1 MKRIS
6 HFVFLVV
13 TLSSIFNTL
22 KSQSQSMT
30 YLALGDSYTV
40 GEAVPLENS
49 WPHKLVYQLQSDGF
63 DVQEPKII
71 AITGWR
77 TDELI
82 AAVKDQKKDLDK
94 HYDIVSLLI
103 GVNNQYQ
110 KKNISKYKREFKKL
124 IKIGLSKSKYGAEGV
139 FIVSIPDYGV
149 SDFAKEEKLEH
160 VAKEVAKYNKVAAK
174 IAMKYGITFYDITP
188 VSKTTEG
195 DQSMFAEDK
204 LHPSAK
210 QYQLW
215 LDIFYEEVKAKLAK
229 LNSTE

>member
-110 KKNISKYKREFKKL
+110 KKNIRKYKREFKKL
-124 IKIGLSKSKYGAEGV
+124 IKIGLSKSV
-139 FIVSIPDYGV
+139 
-149 SDFAKEEKLEH
+149 
-160 VAKEVAKYNKVAAK
+160 
-174 IAMKYGITFYDITP
+174 
-188 VSKTTEG
+188 
-195 DQSMFAEDK
+195 
-204 LHPSAK
+204 
-210 QYQLW
+210 
-215 LDIFYEEVKAKLAK
+215 
-229 LNSTE
+229 